1 MRPTLRQLQYLV
13 AIADTG
19 RFGEAAERMH
29 VTQPSLSAQI
39 ADMEGHLGAILLERG
54 RHGATLTPVGAEVVR
69 RARLILGQVEE
80 LRAAASHADA
90 QLRGRLRLGVL
101 PSIGPYLLPESAKRL
116 HSRFPALR
124 LAIREEKTIDVD
136 AHLADGRLDAGIS
149 TAKDHPS
156 CHSLPLFQEDL
167 WVCVSPEDELGKETG
182 PVRLSKLKGRE
193 LLSLGYGHGLSAI
206 VGELARKAGA
216 HVSTEYEGTSL
227 DAIRHMAVMGAG
239 VAIVPSLYVA
249 SEVRWDQDLVAR
261 RLEHAGARRR
271 ISLIWRSTSPLAPQ
285 LKLLA
290 DVLAGVGKDVLSGL
304 DS

>member
-1 MRPTLRQLQYLV
+1 MKPTLRQLQFLV

-29 VTQPSLSAQI
+29 VTQPSMSAQI
-39 ADMEGHLGAILLERG
+39 ADMEAYLGVVLLERG
-54 RHGATLTPVGAEVVR
+54 RHGASLTPVGAEMVR
-69 RARLILGQVEE
+69 RARLILAEVEE
-80 LRAAASHADA
+80 LRAAARHSEG

-101 PSIGPYLLPESAKRL
+101 PSIGPYLLPEAAKRL

-124 LAIREEKTIDVD
+124 LALREEKTIDVD

-149 TAKDHPS
+149 TAEDHPS
-156 CHSLPLFQEDL
+156 CKSIPLFQEAL
-167 WVCVSPEDELGKETG
+167 WVCVSPEDDLGKDTG
-182 PVRLSKLKGRE
+182 PVRLSRLKGKE
-193 LLSLGYGHGLSAI
+193 LLSLGYGHGLSSI
-206 VGELARKAGA
+206 VSELARKAGA

-249 SEVRWDQDLVAR
+249 AEVRWDQDLIAR
-261 RLEHAGARRR
+261 RLDYPGARRK

-285 LKLLA
+285 FTLLA
-290 DVLAGVGKDVLSGL
+290 EVLAGVGTDVLSGL
-304 DS
+304 DP